1 MKTFD
6 DLLLAYTGRDAAYHE
21 RAQTTGLDFAR
32 HVYAAMS
39 AAPVQLA
46 PGLRKA
52 SLLLQSDCA
61 AFVMSNES
69 PAGSGALSTS
79 DQDVADCY
87 SEAMAFVASAE
98 AEIER
103 LSAELRRERD
113 EAIASADH
121 AIRLFDEMR
130 NDRDR
135 LAAVRDKAAEL
146 VGDVL
151 GLIDESDGVAGLHRN
166 GDIADWGSL
175 LPGGQFERL
184 STLNELES
192 LLAAST
198 IKLSPPAG
206 WKLVPVEPTE
216 KMVGEGG
223 CAICLPGPHYIGD
236 AAAKTAYRNML
247 AAAPQPPSDHPEDDL
262 EMGPVRQ
269 PSICTSAGN
278 IGTGD
283 LCTAYSETTGR
294 CSHPAECDYQRRP
307 ARPEPE
313 RERELLAAL
322 HEIAE
327 CVLYNSEDMRELARA
342 AIAKAE
348 KGGAA

>member
-135 LAAVRDKAAEL
+135 LAVRLARIEQARPVAWMRFLPSGGTNGPLRDDQVQAIHRASWTP
-146 VGDVL
+146 
-151 GLIDESDGVAGLHRN
+151 LIA
-166 GDIADWGSL
+166 ADWVDRS
-175 LPGGQFERL
+175 
-184 STLNELES
+184 
-192 LLAAST
+192 
-198 IKLSPPAG
+198 
-206 WKLVPVEPTE
+206 
-216 KMVGEGG
+216 
-223 CAICLPGPHYIGD
+223 
-236 AAAKTAYRNML
+236 
-247 AAAPQPPSDHPEDDL
+247 APQPPSDHPEDDL
-262 EMGPVRQ
+262 EIGPVRQ

-294 CSHPAECDYQRRP
+294 CSHPAECDYQQRP
-307 ARPEPE
+307 ARPEPDRE

>member
-6 DLLLAYTGRDAAYHE
+6 DLLLAYTGRDAAHHE

-135 LAAVRDKAAEL
+135 LAVRLARIEQARPVAWMRFLPSGGTNGPLRDDQVQAIHRASWTP
-146 VGDVL
+146 
-151 GLIDESDGVAGLHRN
+151 LIA
-166 GDIADWGSL
+166 ADWVDRS
-175 LPGGQFERL
+175 
-184 STLNELES
+184 
-192 LLAAST
+192 
-198 IKLSPPAG
+198 
-206 WKLVPVEPTE
+206 
-216 KMVGEGG
+216 
-223 CAICLPGPHYIGD
+223 
-236 AAAKTAYRNML
+236 
-247 AAAPQPPSDHPEDDL
+247 APQPPSDHPEDDL
-262 EMGPVRQ
+262 EIGPVRQ

-294 CSHPAECDYQRRP
+294 CSHPAECDYQQRP
-307 ARPEPE
+307 ARPEPDRE